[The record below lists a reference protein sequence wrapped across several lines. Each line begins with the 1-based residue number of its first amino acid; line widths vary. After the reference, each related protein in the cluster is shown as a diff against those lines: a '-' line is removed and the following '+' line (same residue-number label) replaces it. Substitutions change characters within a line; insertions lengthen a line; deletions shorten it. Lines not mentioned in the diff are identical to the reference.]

1 MSNLNMSASFKRMV
15 NEIYRE
21 HNCQICCALTS
32 YSTYSVSDEVNYL
45 TMRGGMI
52 SFLPSGKEHKV
63 NDDGKWS
70 REGRQDGKTARV
82 IRKVMHPDVV
92 NHLRIT
98 DTHYE
103 KFSNYVASYVGVN
116 GDGDGGSDP
125 VYRIAVCNGGLIPLY
140 YNQDAYAREAGGNLI
155 NSCMRHVDENYF
167 DIFSKNPDTVSL
179 IVLLDAEHKVHGR
192 ALLWKTDQGL
202 CMDTVYSAD
211 SLKSVFI
218 NFAKANGISYKSNHS
233 CHWSEFDLNGEG
245 RNNNSSRVTAQLN
258 RFDLYYYPYMDT
270 MMYLCMVT
278 GRISNQS
285 SGFSDYRT
293 LRCTDGSFDESS
305 SNVED
310 INGNMIDEDDATY
323 LDYRNHNGRYV
334 VGYVHSD
341 EAHDTSDGYRL
352 EDDCVY
358 VHRRRAYYCLGSEDI
373 AYVDIHDEYMHVD
386 DITWLRDGTAVP
398 YDQARELSNGE
409 YVHEDDAVE
418 LYDGSWVELS
428 DAVQLWNDDYAL
440 KSESV
445 RCINSGSWF
454 LIGSHSDIATQEISN
469 I

>member
-1 MSNLNMSASFKRMV
+1 MSLTMSASFKRMI

-21 HNCQICCALTS
+21 HDCLICQALTS
-32 YSTYSVSDEVNYL
+32 YSGYSKSDEVNYL

-52 SFLPSGKEHKV
+52 SFLPSGKPHKV

-82 IRKVMHPDVV
+82 IRKVMNQDVV
-92 NHLRIT
+92 DHLRIT

-125 VYRIAVCNGGLIPLY
+125 VYRIAVCNGELIPLY
-140 YNQDAYAREAGGNLI
+140 YNQDAYARDAGGNLV

-233 CHWSEFDLNGEG
+233 CHWSEFDLSGEG
-245 RNNNSSRVTAQLN
+245 KNNNPKRVTAQLN

-270 MMYLCMVT
+270 MMYVCMVT
-278 GRISNQS
+278 GRISNHS

-293 LRCTDGSFDESS
+293 LRCTDGSFEESS
-305 SNVED
+305 SSVED

-341 EAHDTSDGYRL
+341 EAYDTSDGYRL
-352 EDDCVY
+352 DEDCVY
-358 VHRRRAYYCLGSEDI
+358 ISRRRSYYCLGSEDI
-373 AYVDIHDEYMHVD
+373 VYIDSNDTYMHID
-386 DITWLRDGTAVP
+386 DVTFLRDGTAIP

-418 LYDGSWVELS
+418 LYDGRWEELS
-428 DAVQLWNDDYAL
+428 NAVMLWNDDYAL
-440 KSESV
+440 RSESV
-445 RCINSGSWF
+445 RCLTSGSWF
-454 LIGSHSDIATQEISN
+454 LIGAYSDVATQEISN

>member
-1 MSNLNMSASFKRMV
+1 MSLTMSASFKRMV

-21 HNCQICCALTS
+21 HNCQICYALTS
-32 YSTYSVSDEVNYL
+32 YSTYSINDEVNYL

-52 SFLPSGKEHKV
+52 SFLPAGKQHKV

-70 REGRQDGKTARV
+70 REGRQDGKIARV
-82 IRKVMHPDVV
+82 IRKVMNIDVIK
-92 NHLRIT
+92 HLNIT

-103 KFSNYVASYVGVN
+103 KFTNYVASYVGVN

-125 VYRIAVCNGGLIPLY
+125 VYRIAVCNGELIPLY
-140 YNQDAYAREAGGNLI
+140 YNQDAYARDAGGNLV

-218 NFAKANGISYKSNHS
+218 NFAKENGISYKSNHS
-233 CHWSEFDLNGEG
+233 CHWGEFDLNGEG

-285 SGFSDYRT
+285 SGFGEYRT
-293 LRCTDGSFDESS
+293 LRCTDGSFEESTLR
-305 SNVED
+305 VED
-310 INGNMIDEDDATY
+310 INGNLIDEDDAIY
-323 LDYRNHNGRYV
+323 LDYRNNNGRYV
-334 VGYVHSD
+334 CGYVHVED
-341 EAHDTSDGYRL
+341 AHETNDGWRL
-352 EDDCVY
+352 PDDCVY
-358 VHRRRAYYCLGSEDI
+358 IRRRREYFCLGSDDI
-373 AYVDIHDEYMHVD
+373 VYVDIHDEYMYID
-386 DITWLRDGTAVP
+386 DVTLLRDGSAVP
-398 YDQARELSNGE
+398 YDMARELSNGE

-454 LIGSHSDIATQEISN
+454 LIGAYSDIATQEISN